1 VEPELVSARPD
12 ARMVSVVIVDDHPA
26 IVDGVRAWC
35 ATAEPPIVVV
45 DAGDR
50 PAVAFT
56 GPGAAADVVV
66 FDLQLGAGP
75 PSFRALGDLVEAG
88 RRVVVYSHAVD
99 DATVLHCL
107 DLGVATY
114 LTKAEGR
121 EHLIPAVRAV
131 AHDRPYVSPALGG
144 AMAGDRRA
152 DRPVLSER
160 EQEVLLAWFESD
172 SKNLVAARFGLSA
185 KTIDTYIA
193 RVRIKYAEVGRP
205 ASTKA
210 ALVARALQDGLVD
223 LSEL

>member
-1 VEPELVSARPD
+1 MDPDLVSARPA
-12 ARMVSVVIVDDHPA
+12 ARAVSVVIVDDHPA

-35 ATAEPPIVVV
+35 AAAEPPIVVV

-50 PAVAFT
+50 PAVAFA

-66 FDLQLGAGP
+66 FDLHLGAGP
-75 PSFRALGDLVEAG
+75 PSFRALADLVEAG

-121 EHLIPAVRAV
+121 EHLIPAVRA
-131 AHDRPYVSPALGG
+131 AALDRPYVTPALSG

-152 DRPVLSER
+152 ERPALSDRER
-160 EQEVLLAWFESD
+160 EVLLAWFESD

-223 LSEL
+223 LAEL